1 MLTSTGQFYF
11 LTLAVDHNLNHC
23 NFKDW
28 VWLIQVDSDNSKH
41 HTPSIQSVRNA
52 QSASVF
58 FVNGQTTDLTATIV
72 KFEKIRCARMSKLF

>member
-58 FVNGQTTDLTATIV
+58 FRKWTNNRFDSYNCQI
-72 KFEKIRCARMSKLF
+72 